1 MADSKA
7 EIQAKV
13 REMLDQKPDAST
25 DELQEAAIQI
35 DSGLTTLSRRQF
47 NAGYVLPVK
56 RARAASGAPKSRG
69 ARGTRRRGKARGRKA
84 KTAAP
89 DNAAAPAQRARRAGR
104 PAKNASAMGGERDRV
119 REVLLRF
126 AADLTRAESRAEII
140 DLLGSLDNYVDDAL
154 AAAR

>member
-1 MADSKA
+1 MADSKE

-13 REMLDQKPDAST
+13 REILDQKPDAST

-35 DSGLTTLSRRQF
+35 DSGLMTLSRRQF

-56 RARAASGAPKSRG
+56 RARAASGAPRARG
-69 ARGTRRRGKARGRKA
+69 ARGTRRRGKARGRRTKN
-84 KTAAP
+84 AAA
-89 DNAAAPAQRARRAGR
+89 DSAAAPAPRARRAGR
-104 PAKNASAMGGERDRV
+104 AGRASSATGSERDRV
-119 REVLLRF
+119 REILLRF

-140 DLLGSLDNYVDDAL
+140 DLLGSLDSYVDDVL

>member
-13 REMLDQKPDAST
+13 REMLDQQPDAST
-25 DELQEAAIQI
+25 DELQGAAIEI
-35 DSGLTTLSRRQF
+35 DSGLKTLSRRQF

-69 ARGTRRRGKARGRKA
+69 ARGTRGRGKGRGRKLR
-84 KTAAP
+84 TAAAES
-89 DNAAAPAQRARRAGR
+89 AAAPAPRTRRSGR
-104 PAKNASAMGGERDRV
+104 PARNASGMGGERDRV

-140 DLLGSLDNYVDDAL
+140 DLLGSLDSYVDDAL